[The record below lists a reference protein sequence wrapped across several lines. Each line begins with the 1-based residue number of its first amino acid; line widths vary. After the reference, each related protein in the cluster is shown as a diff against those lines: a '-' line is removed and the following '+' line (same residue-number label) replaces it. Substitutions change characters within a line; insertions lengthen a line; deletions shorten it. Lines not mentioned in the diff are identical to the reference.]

1 LGETGYIDGANVA
14 VEYRWAENDTGKLQ
28 TLVEDLVHRQ
38 VAVIA
43 TGGNS
48 ASIVAAAVKTI
59 PVVFAIGFDPVQSG
73 IVSSLSRP
81 SANATGI
88 TTLNT
93 ELGAKWLGLFH
104 DLLPNATRFGVLS
117 NPDDVAFAA
126 NATPAALARRL
137 RRASVQPSYLIT
149 LPAAEPAL
157 CCLNVTLADQY

>member
-1 LGETGYIDGANVA
+1 MVRMLLSK
-14 VEYRWAENDTGKLQ
+14 YRWAGNDTGKLQ

-93 ELGAKWLGLFH
+93 ELGAKWLGLFTICCRMPRG
-104 DLLPNATRFGVLS
+104 LQC
-117 NPDDVAFAA
+117 
-126 NATPAALARRL
+126 
-137 RRASVQPSYLIT
+137 SVIRT
-149 LPAAEPAL
+149 M
-157 CCLNVTLADQY
+157 